1 MGKRALFWAAPEA
14 AQAGAAIGMGPPLG
28 KHALYSEA
36 TPSLDEPAG
45 DPAENPV
52 AGRGPVKV
60 TCQRCRVVSRI
71 GFIDLLIFQLPVG
84 YWLPRGK
91 FDHKMSCPA
100 CRRRT
105 WASVSLR
112 RR

>member
-14 AQAGAAIGMGPPLG
+14 AQAGAGLGPPLG

-36 TPSLDEPAG
+36 EPDKEELTG

-52 AGRGPVKV
+52 AGRGPVTV
-60 TCQRCRVVSRI
+60 TCQTCHSVSRI
-71 GFIDLLIFQLPVG
+71 GFLDLLIYQLPVG

-91 FDHKMSCPA
+91 YDHRMSCPA

-105 WASVSLR
+105 WASVTLR